1 MKQNPVM
8 YVVMLYLS
16 ATVVALVFLPGLIND
31 DGRVSHLIQHLLIIA
46 YSHVRLRRT
55 ALAAVGGATQ
65 GVIVK

>member
-46 YSHVRLRRT
+46 GTATFAYAAQRLRQ
-55 ALAAVGGATQ
+55 LAVQRKA
-65 GVIVK
+65 